1 MARPRT
7 VRAESNTERT
17 QQPQPRVYVLKRKG
31 GIVYRMSSDAT
42 TYDSTLNSVR
52 AIRYCPNEPS
62 IYTDEQSPYATRE
75 HIIFEEGVLAV
86 PVNKPNLAAFMDAH
100 PENVVNGG
108 STFALLESGKKAEEE
123 MISEFL
129 VHDAITVL
137 KDKQIK
143 DLLPVAMYY
152 GINTRQSNAE
162 IRRELLR
169 EAKANPSAF
178 IASFDNPI
186 VSVKA
191 EIMEAIEY
199 QIIKVSEDGVY
210 WFDSNRLI
218 IAIPVGQNGVD
229 VIARFCMTE
238 KGATTHAAIKEKLDQ
253 LS

>member
-7 VRAESNTERT
+7 SRAETAT
-17 QQPQPRVYVLKRKG
+17 LKPQVPQPKVYVLKRKG

-42 TYDSTLNSVR
+42 TFDPEKNSIR

-62 IYTDEQSPYATRE
+62 IYADEQSNLAIRE
-75 HIIFEEGVLAV
+75 HIIFENGTLAV
-86 PVNKPNLAAFMDAH
+86 PVNKPNLANFLDAH
-100 PENVVNGG
+100 PENIANGG
-108 STFALLESGKKAEEE
+108 STFTILENEKKAEQEVAD
-123 MISEFL
+123 EFL
-129 VHDAITVL
+129 VHDAITLL
-137 KDKQIK
+137 KEKDIK

-152 GINTRQSNAE
+152 GVNTRQTNSE
-162 IRRELLR
+162 IRRELLK
-169 EAKANPSAF
+169 EAKSNPQAF
-178 IASFDNPI
+178 ILAFDNPI

-191 EIMEAIEY
+191 EIIEAVDF

-218 IAIPVGQNGVD
+218 IAIPVGQSGID
-229 VIARFCMTE
+229 VLARFCMTE